1 MSLSGLLP
9 VINADDELRRALDQA
24 AELPALGGDLIAPAS
39 LRPLLVAALA
49 ARAAQDGVAQDGA
62 AQDGVAQDGDGA
74 APSAPAR
81 PQVTLAVTATAREA
95 EELAAALGSLL
106 GEDRVGYFPSWET
119 LPHERLSP
127 RSDTSGQRL
136 AVLRRLAHPDA
147 TDPRSGPLLVVT
159 TPVRSLLQPMVSGL
173 GELTPVK
180 LAAGQEASLDEAVTH
195 LVEIGYARVDM
206 VERRGEIAVRG
217 GLLDVFPPTEEHP
230 LRVEFW
236 GDEVEEVRYFKAAD
250 QRSLANADEGL
261 WAPPCRELLLTPNV
275 RARARQLAAEWPG
288 LQDIL
293 GKMAEGITVEGMEAL
308 APALTD
314 KMDLLLDYV
323 PKGGKII
330 ACDPERIRARAAD
343 LVWTSQEFLEASWV
357 NAAAGGDVPIDLGE
371 AAIRPIAEA
380 RAAAATL
387 ELPWWTITPFAAADS
402 ASPANASA
410 AGTSAA
416 GTSAADTSTV
426 DGEVAVGG
434 VDEPAVFLISAEPAP
449 AYRGD
454 TSRALSDIRRWQAE
468 DWRVVLVTEG
478 HGPARRLAELLRGD
492 GLGARDGDLE
502 QPPEAGLAHV
512 ATGLLES
519 GFIWPGARLVV
530 LAEADLAGTRTGT
543 RPSHRM
549 PSRRRGGI
557 DPLQLT
563 PGDFIVHE
571 QHGVGRYLE
580 MTSRTIQG
588 ATRDYLVIEYA
599 PSKRGQPPDRL
610 YLPTDQLDEVTR
622 YTGGEAP
629 TLHRLGGADWA
640 KAKGRARKAVKDI
653 AAGLIRLYQARMAS
667 PGHAFGPDTPWQREL
682 EDAFPYVETPDQLAA
697 VDEVKADMERAVP
710 MDRLICGDVGYG
722 KTEIAV
728 RAAFKAVQDGKQVAV
743 LVPTTLLSAQHFA
756 TFSERYGA
764 FPVTVRAM
772 SRFQSAAE
780 VTDTLDGLASGKVDI
795 VIGTHRLLSP
805 EVRFARLGLL
815 IIDEEQRFGVEHKE
829 YLKQLRTEV
838 DVLAMS
844 ATPIPRTLEM
854 GISGIREMSTIL
866 TPPEERHPVLTSV
879 TPYDEKQIAAA
890 IRRELLRDGQ
900 VFFVHNRVSSI
911 NKAAA
916 RLAELVPEARIG
928 IGHGQMNEHTLEKV
942 MSGFIDREFD
952 VLVSTTIVESGLDI
966 PNANTLIVD
975 RADAYGLPDL
985 HQLRGRVGRGRERG
999 YAYFLYPPEKPLTET
1014 AHERL
1019 ATLQQHTGIGAGLHI
1034 AMKDLEIRGAGN
1046 LLGGEQSGHIAA
1058 VGFDLYLKMIGE
1070 AVRELRGEGPPERGE
1085 VRIELPVD
1093 AHIPHDYVTG
1103 ERLRLE
1109 AYTRIASIDSAH
1121 DIDAVRDELA
1131 DRYGA
1136 VPVQVENLLA
1146 VARLRA
1152 VARQAGL
1159 TDVTL
1164 QGNYIRFAPV
1174 DLPESRQVRVQRLYP
1189 RTVLKPA
1196 VSNML
1201 VPAPKAVPGN
1211 EGSGSTRAGTG
1222 QTISLG
1228 APPLRDTGLLAWCEE
1243 LIESVLGGLPQAGPA
1258 GDGQDPAR

>member
-9 VINADDELRRALDQA
+9 VITADPDLRQALDQA

-39 LRPLLVAALA
+39 LRPLLVAGLASA
-49 ARAAQDGVAQDGA
+49 ARPHDTGPDDRG
-62 AQDGVAQDGDGA
+62 
-74 APSAPAR
+74 PL
-81 PQVTLAVTATAREA
+81 TLAVTATAREA

-106 GEDRVGYFPSWET
+106 GDDQIGYFPAWET

-136 AVLRRLAHPDA
+136 AVLRRLAHPDPS
-147 TDPRSGPLLVVT
+147 DVRSGPLQVVT

-180 LAAGQEASLDEAVTH
+180 LAAGQGASMDDTITQ
-195 LVEIGYARVDM
+195 LVDIGYARVEM

-236 GDEVEEVRYFKAAD
+236 GDEVEEIRYFKAAD
-250 QRSLANADEGL
+250 QRSLATADDGL
-261 WAPPCRELLLTPNV
+261 WAPPCRELLLTPAV
-275 RARARQLAAEWPG
+275 RDRARQLASEWPG

-314 KMDLLLDYV
+314 RMELLLDYL
-323 PKGGKII
+323 PSGSKIV

-357 NAAAGGDVPIDLGE
+357 GAAAGGEVPIDLGE

-380 RAAAATL
+380 RAAAAAA
-387 ELPWWTITPFAAADS
+387 ELPWWTVTPFASSQATESAD
-402 ASPANASA
+402 AER
-410 AGTSAA
+410 
-416 GTSAADTSTV
+416 ADG
-426 DGEVAVGG
+426 GEG
-434 VDEPAVFLISAEPAP
+434 EPAPFLVSAEPAP

-454 TSRALSDIRRWQAE
+454 TNRALGDIRRWLAD
-468 DWRVVLVTEG
+468 DWRVVLITEG
-478 HGPARRLAELLRGD
+478 HGPARRLGELLRGD
-492 GLGARDGDLE
+492 GLGAREGDLTG
-502 QPPEAGLAHV
+502 PPEAGLAHV
-512 ATGLLES
+512 TTGLLES
-519 GFIWPGARLVV
+519 GFVWPAVRLVV
-530 LAEADLAGTRTGT
+530 LAEQDLAGTRTGT
-543 RPSHRM
+543 RQSHRM

-557 DPLQLT
+557 DPLQLR
-563 PGDFIVHE
+563 PGDYIVHE

-580 MTSRTIQG
+580 MTSRTVQG

-640 KAKGRARKAVKDI
+640 KAKGRARKAVRDI

-667 PGHAFGPDTPWQREL
+667 PGHQFGPDTPWQREL

-697 VDEVKADMERAVP
+697 VDEVKVDMERAVP

-728 RAAFKAVQDGKQVAV
+728 RAAFKAVQDGMQVAV

-756 TFSERYGA
+756 TFSERYA
-764 FPVTVRAM
+764 PFPVSVRAM

-780 VTDTLDGLASGKVDI
+780 VAETLDGLSSGKVDI

-879 TPYDEKQIAAA
+879 APYDERQIAAA

-911 NKAAA
+911 NKVAA
-916 RLAELVPEARIG
+916 RVAELVPEARIG
-928 IGHGQMNEHTLEKV
+928 VGHGQMNEHTLEKV
-942 MSGFIDREFD
+942 MSGFVDREFD

-1058 VGFDLYLKMIGE
+1058 VGFDLYVKMIGE
-1070 AVRELRGEGPPERGE
+1070 AVRELRGEGPAERSE

-1093 AHIPHDYVTG
+1093 AHIPHDYITG

-1109 AYTRIASIDSAH
+1109 AYTRIASIDKVI
-1121 DIDAVRDELA
+1121 DIPAVRDELT
-1131 DRYGA
+1131 DRFGA
-1136 VPVQVENLLA
+1136 VPPQVDNLLA

-1152 VARQAGL
+1152 VARLAGL
-1159 TDVTL
+1159 TDITL
-1164 QGNYIRFAPV
+1164 QSNKIRFSPV

-1189 RTVLKPA
+1189 GTVLKAA

-1201 VPAPKAVPGN
+1201 VPVPKAAPGSRG
-1211 EGSGSTRAGTG
+1211 GSDRAGSVRAGTG
-1222 QTISLG
+1222 PTISLG
-1228 APPLRDTGLLAWCEE
+1228 APPLRDQELLAWCEE
-1243 LIESVLGGLPQAGPA
+1243 LIGSVLDGLPSDGTSPGGGGPDGSGAAGAGPER
-1258 GDGQDPAR
+1258 PA

>member
-9 VINADDELRRALDQA
+9 VIGADPDLTQAIEQA
-24 AELPALGGDLIAPAS
+24 AQLPALGGDLIAPAA
-39 LRPLLVAALA
+39 LRPFLVAALA
-49 ARAAQDGVAQDGA
+49 NTGPVDAASA
-62 AQDGVAQDGDGA
+62 GDG
-74 APSAPAR
+74 PPAF
-81 PQVTLAVTATAREA
+81 VLAVTATAREA
-95 EELAAALGSLL
+95 EELAATLGSLM
-106 GEDRVGYFPSWET
+106 GEDAIGYFPAWET

-136 AVLRRLAHPDA
+136 AILRRLAHPDPS
-147 TDPRSGPLLVVT
+147 DPRSGPLRVVA
-159 TPVRSLLQPMVSGL
+159 TPVRSLLQPMVAGL
-173 GELTPVK
+173 GELAPVK
-180 LAAGQEASLDEAVTH
+180 LAAGQQADLEDTVAH
-195 LVEIGYARVDM
+195 LVDIGYARVEM

-230 LRVEFW
+230 LRIEFW
-236 GDEVEEVRYFKAAD
+236 GDEIEEIRYFKAAD
-250 QRSLANADEGL
+250 QRSLATAPDGL
-261 WAPPCRELLLTPNV
+261 WAPPCRELLLTDSV
-275 RARARQLAAEWPG
+275 RDRARQLSSEWPG
-288 LQDIL
+288 LNDIL

-314 KMDLLLDYV
+314 KMELLLSYL
-323 PKGGKII
+323 PTGSKIV

-357 NAAAGGDVPIDLGE
+357 SAAVGGEVPIDLGE
-371 AAIRPIAEA
+371 AAIRPITDVRDTA
-380 RAAAATL
+380 RDL
-387 ELPWWTITPFAAADS
+387 SLPWWTITPFAAAGDAPSQDGNEAGGDALPS
-402 ASPANASA
+402 AEAASFR
-410 AGTSAA
+410 
-416 GTSAADTSTV
+416 V
-426 DGEVAVGG
+426 E
-434 VDEPAVFLISAEPAP
+434 AEPAP
-449 AYRGD
+449 AYRGE
-454 TSRALSDIRRWQAE
+454 TARAVTDVRRWLSQQ
-468 DWRVVLVTEG
+468 WRVVLITGG
-478 HGPARRLAELLRGD
+478 HGPAKRLAELLRGE
-492 GLGARDGDLE
+492 GLGARDGDLA
-502 QPPEAGLAHV
+502 QVPEPGIAHV
-512 ATGLLES
+512 ATGQLES
-519 GFIWPGARLVV
+519 GFVWPSVGLAV
-530 LAEADLAGTRTGT
+530 LAEADLSGTRTGT
-543 RPSHRM
+543 RQSHRM

-580 MTSRTIQG
+580 MTSRTVQG

-622 YTGGEAP
+622 YTGGESPA
-629 TLHRLGGADWA
+629 LHRLGGADWV
-640 KAKGRARKAVKDI
+640 KAKGRARKAVRDI

-667 PGHAFGPDTPWQREL
+667 PGHQFGADTPWQREL

-756 TFSERYGA
+756 TFSERYGP
-764 FPVTVRAM
+764 FPVTVRPL
-772 SRFQSAAE
+772 SRFQSDRE
-780 VTDTLDGLASGKVDI
+780 VADTLEGLSAGKVDV

-805 EVRFARLGLL
+805 EVRFANLGLL

-829 YLKQLRTEV
+829 FLKQLRTEV

-879 TPYDEKQIAAA
+879 APYDERQIAAA

-911 NKAAA
+911 NKVAA

-928 IGHGQMNEHTLEKV
+928 VGHGQMNEHTLEKV
-942 MSGFIDREFD
+942 MSGFIDRDFD

-1046 LLGGEQSGHIAA
+1046 LLGGEQSGHVAA
-1058 VGFDLYLKMIGE
+1058 VGFDLYVKMIGE
-1070 AVRELRGEGPPERGE
+1070 AVRELRGDGPAERAE
-1085 VRIELPVD
+1085 VRVELPVD

-1109 AYTRIASIDSAH
+1109 AYTAIAAIDSAA
-1121 DIDAVRDELA
+1121 DLDAVRDELS
-1131 DRYGA
+1131 DRFGP
-1136 VPVQVENLLA
+1136 VPQQVENLLT
-1146 VARLRA
+1146 VARLRF
-1152 VARQAGL
+1152 VARNAGL
-1159 TDVTL
+1159 TDIML
-1164 QGNYIRFAPV
+1164 QGNHIRFAPV
-1174 DLPESRQVRVQRLYP
+1174 ELPDSRVVRVQRLYP
-1189 RTVLKPA
+1189 GTVLKPT
-1196 VSNML
+1196 VSTML
-1201 VPAPKAVPGN
+1201 VPVPKAVPGA
-1211 EGSGSTRAGTG
+1211 RAGSATG
-1222 QTISLG
+1222 GRTGTGRTISLG
-1228 APPLRDTGLLAWCEE
+1228 APPLRDQDLLTWCDE
-1243 LIESVLGGLPQAGPA
+1243 LIEAVLSGLAPAGP
-1258 GDGQDPAR
+1258 DGPGGSST